1 MFILDIK
8 FHLKPSGV
16 AEINEEIFLRE
27 ESVHSFLHTLL
38 LKQ

>member
-1 MFILDIK
+1 MCILDIK
-8 FHLKPSGV
+8 FHLKPSRV

-27 ESVHSFLHTLL
+27 ESVHSFLHILL